1 MMHPFRKVWKKLLV
15 LFIAGVA
22 LFFLFS
28 RSVKGRGAYFVSDLF
43 FAVSS
48 VYLCAGLVIWI
59 KNLGM
64 FNTLKYGF
72 KQLVNVIRGRREPAQ
87 DRMAGGYLEYVK
99 SRPVLLDAPWMFL
112 CFGVFLALSVL
123 VSFF

>member
-1 MMHPFRKVWKKLLV
+1 MQPFRKVWKKLLV
-15 LFIAGVA
+15 LFMAGIA
-22 LFFLFS
+22 LFFLFTGAV
-28 RSVKGRGAYFVSDLF
+28 RGKGTNFISNMF

-72 KQLVNVIRGRREPAQ
+72 RQLVNVIRGKREPAK
-87 DRMAGGYLEYVK
+87 DRMEGGYLEYVK
-99 SRPVLLDAPWMFL
+99 SRPILLDAPWMFIG
-112 CFGVFLALSVL
+112 FGAFLALSII
-123 VSFF
+123 VSLF